1 MATLKNLQ
9 EVANTAPGSYVSG
22 GFQAVVSKVKQRTA
36 KASGKIF
43 YSCSLTE
50 GNLTIAALSD
60 RDVTALEGK
69 LVKFMG
75 MGIKRGNDYNNV
87 AQVNIGDKTTILAVE
102 GGAIPVASIP
112 QPSVVTLPH
121 VIRPI
126 PETFIFPKPEVDNG
140 KRIEGVTV
148 GMAIN
153 KAVDIC
159 TKTGDVSEEA
169 IWHWS
174 STLIRLAQKLQ
185 AGNLAPETSP
195 EEPSDEQPY

>member
-1 MATLKNLQ
+1 MSNLKNLQ
-9 EVANTAPGSYVSG
+9 EVANAAPGSYISG

-43 YSCSLTE
+43 YACSITE
-50 GNLTIAALSD
+50 GNLTIAALCD

-75 MGIKRGNDYNNV
+75 SGIKRGNDYNGV

-112 QPSVVTLPH
+112 QPLAQHLSSVVAQAPASTS
-121 VIRPI
+121 
-126 PETFIFPKPEVDNG
+126 
-140 KRIEGVTV
+140 RIEGVTV

-185 AGNLAPETSP
+185 AGNLAPESIP
-195 EEPSDEQPY
+195 EQPSDAQPY

>member
-1 MATLKNLQ
+1 MANLKSLQ

-22 GFQAVVSKVKQRTA
+22 GFQAVVSKVKERTA
-36 KASGKIF
+36 KASGKKF
-43 YSCSLTE
+43 YSCSITE
-50 GNLTIAALSD
+50 GNLTIAALCD

-75 MGIKRGNDYNNV
+75 MGIKRGNDYNGV

-112 QPSVVTLPH
+112 QPLAQHLSSVVAEAPASTS
-121 VIRPI
+121 
-126 PETFIFPKPEVDNG
+126 
-140 KRIEGVTV
+140 RIEGVTV

-159 TKTGDVSEEA
+159 TKTGDVSEETL
-169 IWHWS
+169 WYWS
-174 STLIRLAQKLQ
+174 SILIRMAQKLQ
-185 AGNLAPETSP
+185 AGNLAPETTP
-195 EEPSDEQPY
+195 EVQQDEQPY

>member
-1 MATLKNLQ
+1 MANLKSLQ

-43 YSCSLTE
+43 YACSLTE

-60 RDVTALEGK
+60 RDVRDLEGK

-87 AQVNIGDKTTILAVE
+87 AQVNIGDKTTIL
-102 GGAIPVASIP
+102 PVGDGVISVP
-112 QPSVVTLPH
+112 STTSQQPVQYINSPAEAAPVS
-121 VIRPI
+121 
-126 PETFIFPKPEVDNG
+126 
-140 KRIEGVTV
+140 RIEGVTV

-159 TKTGDVSEEA
+159 TKTGDVSEETL
-169 IWHWS
+169 WYWS
-174 STLIRLAQKLQ
+174 SILIRMAQKLQ
-185 AGNLAPETSP
+185 AGNLAPVPETTP
-195 EEPSDEQPY
+195 EVQQDEQPY

>member
-9 EVANTAPGSYVSG
+9 EVANTAPGSYISG

-43 YSCSLTE
+43 YACSLTE
-50 GNLTIAALSD
+50 GNLTIAGLFD
-60 RDVTALEGK
+60 PNITALEGK

-87 AQVNIGDKTTILAVE
+87 AQVNISDKTTILAVE

-112 QPSVVTLPH
+112 QPSVTLPH
-121 VIRPI
+121 VVAPA
-126 PETFIFPKPEVDNG
+126 PVSTT
-140 KRIEGVTV
+140 RIEGVTV

-185 AGNLAPETSP
+185 AGNLAPEFVSVET
-195 EEPSDEQPY
+195 SDEQPY

>member
-1 MATLKNLQ
+1 MANLKSLQ
-9 EVANTAPGSYVSG
+9 EVANTAPGSYISG

-43 YSCSLTE
+43 YACSLTE
-50 GNLTIAALSD
+50 GNLTIAGLFDPNITS
-60 RDVTALEGK
+60 LEGK

-87 AQVNIGDKTTILAVE
+87 AQVNISDKTTILAVE

-112 QPSVVTLPH
+112 QPSVTLPH
-121 VIRPI
+121 VVAPA
-126 PETFIFPKPEVDNG
+126 PVSTT
-140 KRIEGVTV
+140 RIEGVTV

-159 TKTGDVSEEA
+159 IKTGDVSEEA
-169 IWHWS
+169 IWHRS

-185 AGNLAPETSP
+185 AGNLAPELVSVET
-195 EEPSDEQPY
+195 SDEQPY

>member
-1 MATLKNLQ
+1 MANLKSLQ

-43 YSCSLTE
+43 YACSITE
-50 GNLTIAALSD
+50 GNLTIAALCD

-75 MGIKRGNDYNNV
+75 LGIKRGNDYNGV
-87 AQVNIGDKTTILAVE
+87 AQVNIGDKTTILPVGDGVIAVPLTTSQQ
-102 GGAIPVASIP
+102 PVQYINSPAEAASV
-112 QPSVVTLPH
+112 S
-121 VIRPI
+121 
-126 PETFIFPKPEVDNG
+126 
-140 KRIEGVTV
+140 RIEGVTV

-159 TKTGDVSEEA
+159 TKTGDVSEETL
-169 IWHWS
+169 WYWS
-174 STLIRLAQKLQ
+174 SILIRMAQKLQ
-185 AGNLAPETSP
+185 AGNLAPVPETKP
-195 EEPSDEQPY
+195 ELEDEQPY

>member
-1 MATLKNLQ
+1 MANLKSLQ
-9 EVANTAPGSYVSG
+9 EVANTAPGSYISG

-43 YSCSLTE
+43 YACSLTE
-50 GNLTIAALSD
+50 GNLTIAGLFD
-60 RDVTALEGK
+60 PNITALEGK

-87 AQVNIGDKTTILAVE
+87 AQVNISDKTTILAVE

-112 QPSVVTLPH
+112 QPSVTLPH
-121 VIRPI
+121 VVAPA
-126 PETFIFPKPEVDNG
+126 PVSTT
-140 KRIEGVTV
+140 RIEGVTV

-185 AGNLAPETSP
+185 AGNLAPEFVSVET
-195 EEPSDEQPY
+195 SDEQPY

>member
-9 EVANTAPGSYVSG
+9 EVANTAPGSYISG
-22 GFQAVVSKVKQRTA
+22 GFQAVVSKVKQRAA
-36 KASGKIF
+36 KATGKIF

-50 GNLTIAALSD
+50 GNLTIAGLSD

-121 VIRPI
+121 VVAPV
-126 PETFIFPKPEVDNG
+126 PVSTT
-140 KRIEGVTV
+140 RIEGVTV

-185 AGNLAPETSP
+185 AGNLAPEFVSVET
-195 EEPSDEQPY
+195 SDEQPY

>member
-1 MATLKNLQ
+1 MANLKSLQ
-9 EVANTAPGSYVSG
+9 EVANTAPGSYISG

-36 KASGKIF
+36 KATGKIF

-50 GNLTIAALSD
+50 GNLTIAGLSD

-87 AQVNIGDKTTILAVE
+87 AQVNISDKTTILAVE

-121 VIRPI
+121 VVAPA
-126 PETFIFPKPEVDNG
+126 PVSTT
-140 KRIEGVTV
+140 RIEGVTV

-185 AGNLAPETSP
+185 AGNLAPEFVSVET
-195 EEPSDEQPY
+195 SDEQPY

>member
-9 EVANTAPGSYVSG
+9 EVANTAPGSYISG

-43 YSCSLTE
+43 YACSLTE
-50 GNLTIAALSD
+50 GNLTIAGLFD
-60 RDVTALEGK
+60 PDVTALEGK

-87 AQVNIGDKTTILAVE
+87 AQVNISDKTTILAVE

-112 QPSVVTLPH
+112 QPSVTLPH
-121 VIRPI
+121 VVAPA
-126 PETFIFPKPEVDNG
+126 PVSTT
-140 KRIEGVTV
+140 RIEGVTV

-185 AGNLAPETSP
+185 AGNLAPEFVSVET
-195 EEPSDEQPY
+195 SDEQPY